1 MVFQG
6 SLGGTKA
13 SALLTGRLVE
23 ECHGLGE
30 DIFLLVLA
38 AVSFN
43 SKADASIGGKAA
55 SIEEAN
61 VELSAESGFDR
72 HGVDFVC
79 SGLIL

>member
-1 MVFQG
+1 MV
-6 SLGGTKA
+6 
-13 SALLTGRLVE
+13 
-23 ECHGLGE
+23 
-30 DIFLLVLA
+30 
-38 AVSFN
+38 
-43 SKADASIGGKAA
+43 DASIGGKAA